1 MSVDRRRRKGQSIIE
16 TIVGIIF
23 LVPIVLFL
31 FDVAVL
37 VLASSANDNL
47 AKSAARAA
55 ASAVEPAP
63 PFNGQGNKDVARA
76 AADAICNNF
85 AESTIIKKPGG
96 GSFIT
101 GFHYHNPAGSPLPA
115 TPAGAAEGNDATC
128 AVGQVCVVTTMDV
141 RVPVPFGGFT
151 GSNFRARAV
160 EPIVSLSP

>member
-1 MSVDRRRRKGQSIIE
+1 MSVKRRRKGQSIIE

-55 ASAVEPAP
+55 ASATEPAAP
-63 PFNGQGNKDVARA
+63 YNGQGNKTVAKTA
-76 AADAICNNF
+76 AEQICSNF
-85 AESTIIKKPGG
+85 AESTIIKRPGA
-96 GSFIT
+96 SFIT
-101 GFHYHNPAGSPLPA
+101 GFHYHNPAN
-115 TPAGAAEGNDATC
+115 TPTTADAEGTPEGADADC

-141 RVPVPFGGFT
+141 KVPVPFAGFT